1 MFTNKVRISNLS
13 LVSQIIIINLFVIFI
28 SFILFGLYNFYSLSS
43 NLDIEKKTTD
53 FYDFNEKIVNSI
65 SNNAI
70 KFPFY
75 STSDEI
81 FLIQKNKL
89 ELEPYAASKIIEGF
103 KNSDSEIKLYDTKLN
118 LVIESKAFKQNKI
131 KESNLDDKFSA
142 KKIDFNFSDKILNFW
157 HLYNKNRFAKILEP
171 YSNETIQISEVIKSK
186 STKIVYYTDENNS
199 ILIKTFSPII
209 RNNNIYGVSVIVG
222 PLSNVDNIIENLSEN
237 LFSNLLLTILI
248 VFLVSIFYAR
258 SVVNPIK
265 RLSYIANQYRKKN
278 INEASDYIFPDRG
291 DEIGNLSNNFKI
303 MSNELITKINELER
317 FASDVSHELKNPLA
331 SIKSANEILKNNS
344 DSDTKKKLIDI
355 IEKDTARINR
365 LITDISNYTRGAVE
379 LEKQAYK
386 QEINIVELLYQI
398 IENYGYLNKV
408 KDKKLNFETNFK
420 KDKIFVI
427 SDDEKITQI
436 VRAILDNAISFSPEN
451 SRILVS
457 CEKTDSYVLIR
468 IVDQGMGVSSEF
480 SEKIFDRFYK
490 DRNENNYEH
499 SGLGLNIARQTAEY
513 YGGSVYLENKK
524 IKGFKGACFVIKLPL
539 KDK

>member
-1 MFTNKVRISNLS
+1 MFVNKVRISNLS
-13 LVSQIIIINLFVIFI
+13 LVSQIVIINLFVILI

-43 NLDIEKKTTD
+43 SLDIEKKTQNLIN
-53 FYDFNEKIVNSI
+53 FNNKIVNSI

-103 KNSDSEIKLYDTKLN
+103 KNSESEIKIYDTKLN
-118 LVIESKAFKQNKI
+118 LVIGSKVFKLNEI
-131 KESNLDDKFSA
+131 TESNLDEKLLP
-142 KKIDFNFSDKILNFW
+142 KKINFNYSDKILNFW
-157 HLYNKNRFAKILEP
+157 HLYNKKRFKKILVP
-171 YSNETIQISEVIKSK
+171 YSNETIKISEVIKSK
-186 STKIVYYTDENNS
+186 STKVIYYTDENNS

-209 RNNNIYGVSVIVG
+209 KNNNIYGVSVIVE
-222 PLSNVDNIIENLSEN
+222 PLSNVDNIIENLSSN
-237 LFSNLLLTILI
+237 LFNNLLLTILI

-265 RLSYIANQYRKKN
+265 RLSYIASQYRKKN
-278 INEASDYIFPDRG
+278 ITETSNYIFPARG
-291 DEIGNLSNNFKI
+291 DEIGNLSNNLRI
-303 MSNELITKINELER
+303 MSNELIAKINELER

-331 SIKSANEILKNNS
+331 SIKSANEILKNNANHEN
-344 DSDTKKKLIDI
+344 KKKLIDI
-355 IEKDTARINR
+355 IDKDSARINR
-365 LITDISNYTRGAVE
+365 LITDISNYTRNKAD
-379 LEKQAYK
+379 LEKK
-386 QEINIVELLYQI
+386 IDKKEINVKELLNDL
-398 IENYGYLNKV
+398 IENYGYLSKV
-408 KDKKLNFETNFK
+408 KNKKINFEANFTI
-420 KDKIFVI
+420 DNILII
-427 SDDEKITQI
+427 SDYEKITQVI
-436 VRAILDNAISFSPEN
+436 CAILDNAISFSPEN
-451 SRILVS
+451 SKILVS
-457 CEKTDSYVLIR
+457 CEKINSYILIR
-468 IVDQGMGVSSEF
+468 IIDQGIGVSPDF